1 MTAFEALR
9 VLSFERLLFAS
20 DTLAVGSHRLP
31 ASDPRFESY
40 GPASAFF
47 LVFPRTST
55 LIEHAGGQTF
65 VGSPAVAPLYNRGQ
79 EYRRR
84 RISDEGDF
92 CDWFA
97 IAPEALR
104 EVVAQFDR
112 GAADSDRPLRF
123 THVLVEPRDYL
134 AQRAVVE
141 HLDGAADPLF
151 VEETTLSVFGRLLGR
166 AYQQRALPRLRSQE
180 ELAREADAIL
190 GRTFTRNLPLT
201 RIARMAGSSPYHL
214 ARSFKRTM
222 GVTLHQRRLVL
233 RLHASLAML
242 RDTNRN
248 LSTIALDLGFAD
260 HSHFTMAFRQRFRV
274 TPSQWRGRA
283 ISS

>member
-1 MTAFEALR
+1 MSAFGSLR
-9 VLSFERLLFAS
+9 VLSFERLLFAG

-31 ASDPRFESY
+31 ANDPHFESY

-47 LVFPRTST
+47 IVFPRSST
-55 LIEHAGGQTF
+55 MIEYAGGERF

-84 RISDEGDF
+84 RISEEGDF

-104 EVVAQFDR
+104 EVVGQFDPC
-112 GAADSDRPLRF
+112 AADSDRLLRF
-123 THVLVEPRDYL
+123 SHVRVEPRDYL
-134 AQRAVVE
+134 EQRAVVE
-141 HLDGAADPLF
+141 HLAGAADPLF
-151 VEETTLSVFGRLLGR
+151 VEETMLGVLGR
-166 AYQQRALPRLRSQE
+166 VLERAYGRRAVPVLRSQE
-180 ELAREADAIL
+180 ELARAADAML
-190 GRTFTRNLPLT
+190 ARTFARNLPL
-201 RIARMAGSSPYHL
+201 ARMARELGSSPYHL

-222 GVTLHQRRLVL
+222 GITLHQRRLVL

-242 RDTNRN
+242 RDRNDN
-248 LSTIALDLGFAD
+248 LSAIALDLGFAD
-260 HSHFTMAFRQRFRV
+260 HSHFTMAFRRQFGV
-274 TPSQWRGRA
+274 TPSRWRHRA